1 MVSTRGLNG
10 CGKATLPL
18 LVFSWPT
25 PQLRS
30 QREQLSPLQRYPSLH
45 VHSASLVEEHSFKY
59 LNLPRKWKRVAVQV
73 RAQHAGRSAAKAR
86 DLCSYTSRA
95 GGFSQKPRSRA
106 ALFCQRRFHSRRRD
120 RLTLGVS
127 PRAGEQ
133 GAEKS
138 PPVPSHLRQSV
149 QPRSPA
155 ALEKVSGGQRR
166 QRPQP
171 APSTKV
177 PAGRD
182 TGGCRGAALPRGRA
196 RCPPARP
203 GAALTR
209 GAVGA
214 ARRGG
219 RGPRAQRQRQQSRR
233 QKRPRR
239 PRCRCSHGLGA
250 GVRAGRQAPTL
261 RGRPRRSWCV
271 SRGRWGNSGPAGL
284 SGPPGATPRSAGQR
298 LQPCQR
304 CPAAA
309 AAAPGAPR

>member
-73 RAQHAGRSAAKAR
+73 RAQHAAQQRLGTFARTQVRLVTSA
-86 DLCSYTSRA
+86 
-95 GGFSQKPRSRA
+95 
-106 ALFCQRRFHSRRRD
+106 
-120 RLTLGVS
+120 
-127 PRAGEQ
+127 
-133 GAEKS
+133 
-138 PPVPSHLRQSV
+138 
-149 QPRSPA
+149 RSPA
-155 ALEKVSGGQRR
+155 AAPHCSASAASTRGAVTDSRSVCHPGRGNKGPRSRR
-166 QRPQP
+166 LYLRTCGRACSRGVRPRWRRCRAGSAGSARSPRP
-171 APSTKV
+171 ARRYLRAETRV
-177 PAGRD
+177 AAAGPR
-182 TGGCRGAALPRGRA
+182 CRGAA
-196 RCPPARP
+196 PAVPRP
-203 GAALTR
+203 GPALTR

-284 SGPPGATPRSAGQR
+284 SGPPGATPSSAGQR